1 MEMLEELEVKELHI
15 NEASC
20 LSGGVNWFW
29 QAAAATFL
37 YNCVADWEENIAAF
51 KSGYDRGAAF

>member
-29 QAAAATFL
+29 QAADATFL
-37 YNCVADWEENIAAF
+37 YNCVADWEDYNSSF
-51 KSGYDRGAAF
+51 

>member
-29 QAAAATFL
+29 QAAAATFFIQL
-37 YNCVADWEENIAAF
+37 CCGLERKF
-51 KSGYDRGAAF
+51 SSF